1 MIWEW
6 CFFIFLLSLWH
17 IYKLKQKI
25 MKAKI
30 LLIAVLLTG
39 ALKGAAQNDVALA
52 TLQHGDE
59 VSVFK
64 GPGALANALAAAD
77 EGGGDVIT
85 LSEGVFTS
93 TDITKPVSIYGA
105 GYKTNEATGTL
116 QTEINGD
123 LTVGRSDNELLS
135 NVHLEG
141 LYVNGCLYV
150 GGIFAKGPLSNFR
163 VEKSHIMSVKVRSTN
178 SNTSFD
184 QCIIDGV
191 MDCES
196 NDVCYKG
203 IIADLYFSN
212 CVMNLGR
219 IRYYFHVDSSVV
231 LDHCIFNVYCTS
243 TNSYGVYWPFEYSHV
258 RLLTLRNTIY
268 VVSPSS
274 QLSGSYTRW
283 PSGSKIKNCISD
295 DANIVNFENCYY
307 VGRAEIFKD
316 GEDGSYSY
324 DRTYELNQPSVW
336 LDTDGNEI
344 GLHGGN
350 GWSKVP
356 STPVVKN
363 MSVTPDG
370 TNLNVT
376 YEAEVR

>member
-1 MIWEW
+1 MKRIRLMIVVAGLMA
-6 CFFIFLLSLWH
+6 CVA
-17 IYKLKQKI
+17 
-25 MKAKI
+25 AK
-30 LLIAVLLTG
+30 
-39 ALKGAAQNDVALA
+39 AQNDVALA

-191 MDCES
+191 
-196 NDVCYKG
+196 
-203 IIADLYFSN
+203 
-212 CVMNLGR
+212 
-219 IRYYFHVDSSVV
+219 
-231 LDHCIFNVYCTS
+231 IFY
-243 TNSYGVYWPFEYSHV
+243 
-258 RLLTLRNTIY
+258 L
-268 VVSPSS
+268 
-274 QLSGSYTRW
+274 
-283 PSGSKIKNCISD
+283 
-295 DANIVNFENCYY
+295 
-307 VGRAEIFKD
+307 
-316 GEDGSYSY
+316 
-324 DRTYELNQPSVW
+324 
-336 LDTDGNEI
+336 
-344 GLHGGN
+344 
-350 GWSKVP
+350 
-356 STPVVKN
+356 
-363 MSVTPDG
+363 
-370 TNLNVT
+370 
-376 YEAEVR
+376 